1 MKFYKYKQNTTLIP
15 NNERHDRISSVSKIA
30 IISAGISLVSAAIS
44 FASFVYPNF
53 VSHRDLIG
61 SIIRIDTIEGGEVE
75 VDIAYINS
83 GNVDEII
90 LNQRLVFS
98 DDYLKRR
105 SYSTLTKKPASALV
119 VKAGETKLVTFTEVF
134 HKDFLEGFREESN
147 EKYRWPYIKTG
158 LEVSL
163 IDREG
168 MPYKV
173 TYIGAMTNR
182 FSDYASVMHFGITKG
197 NGRAFSLN
205 EPGIHE

>member
-1 MKFYKYKQNTTLIP
+1 MKFYKYRQRTTLTP
-15 NNERHDRISSVSKIA
+15 QNGSKDRTSSVSKIA
-30 IISAGISLVSAAIS
+30 MISAGISLVSATIS

-61 SIIRIDTIEGGEVE
+61 SIIRIDTVEGGEVE

-98 DDYLKRR
+98 DDYRESR
-105 SYSTLTKKPASALV
+105 SYSALTKKPISALV
-119 VKAGETKLVTFTEVF
+119 VKAGETRLVTFTEVF
-134 HKDFLEGFREESN
+134 AKDFLKEFREESN
-147 EKYRWPYIKTG
+147 AKHNWPYIRTG
-158 LEVSL
+158 IEVSL

-182 FSDYASVMHFGITKG
+182 FSEYASVMNFGITKG
-197 NGRAFSLN
+197 NGVAFSLN
-205 EPGIHE
+205 EPAMHE